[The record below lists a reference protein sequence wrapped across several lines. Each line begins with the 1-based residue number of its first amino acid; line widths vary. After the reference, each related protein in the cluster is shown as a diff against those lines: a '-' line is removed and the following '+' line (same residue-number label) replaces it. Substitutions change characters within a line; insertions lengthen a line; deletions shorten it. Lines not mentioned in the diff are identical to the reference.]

1 MNADTVPLTYPV
13 LKKSK
18 DKGKAAVVPFTSYL
32 VEKTRDERKE
42 IATPHSLFP
51 LRKTKDNLKAV
62 SMPINFPSLVN
73 TKNKR
78 KKIDAPLSC
87 PPLPRTKKIWNEF
100 NQAGDIGISKSCTVP
115 HPKCKKKRCRLM
127 PEQDVSKHN
136 LPQEFIEQQRA
147 YFKEVDDFELPEEEI
162 SESELDEAETR
173 NTFQDMK

>member
-1 MNADTVPLTYPV
+1 MTLILVVSSNMFPAHVPNHCADAVLYVP
-13 LKKSK
+13 
-18 DKGKAAVVPFTSYL
+18 
-32 VEKTRDERKE
+32 
-42 IATPHSLFP
+42 
-51 LRKTKDNLKAV
+51 
-62 SMPINFPSLVN
+62 
-73 TKNKR
+73 
-78 KKIDAPLSC
+78 C
-87 PPLPRTKKIWNEF
+87 LPNRNEF

-147 YFKEVDDFELPEEEI
+147 YFKEVDEFELPEEEI